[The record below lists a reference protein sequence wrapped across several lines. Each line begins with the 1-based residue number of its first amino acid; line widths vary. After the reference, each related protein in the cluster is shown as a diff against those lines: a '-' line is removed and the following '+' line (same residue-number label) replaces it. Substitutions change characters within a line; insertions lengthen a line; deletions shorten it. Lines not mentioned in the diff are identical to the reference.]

1 MIYGAAPIIP
11 DGEGRPAPTSLT
23 GRATPEGTMSEY
35 GQKLNQP
42 KAGKLPAT

>member
-11 DGEGRPAPTSLT
+11 DGEGRPAQTSLT
-23 GRATPEGTMSEY
+23 GRATPDTMSEY